1 MADFT
6 FNVSLGREVEYYQ
19 RVDGNDPAASALI
32 GVVLRSAALE
42 ADTTLKDYD
51 TLSAILAGTSDEA
64 TNSGYARKTWTDSD
78 LVAYTVD
85 DSNDRIQLF
94 LPTPITFTTIGS
106 GDTWAKLLVCY
117 DNDTA
122 AGTDANIIPITA
134 HDLLYQGSYVVPN
147 GSNITITNTN
157 GFTIC
162 S

>member
-1 MADFT
+1 MSDFT
-6 FNVSLGREVEYYQ
+6 FNVALGREVEYYQ
-19 RVDGNDPAASALI
+19 RVDGNDPANSALI
-32 GVVLRSAALE
+32 GVVIRAAAIE

-51 TLSAILAGTSDEA
+51 TLGAILAAANDEA
-64 TNSGYARKTWTDSD
+64 TNSGYARKTWTDAD

-85 DSNDRIQLF
+85 DANDRIQLF
-94 LPTPITFTTIGS
+94 LPTPITFATIGS
-106 GDTWAKLLVCY
+106 GDIWAKLLVCY
-117 DNDTA
+117 DSDTTS
-122 AGTDANIIPITA
+122 GTDTNIIPVTA

>member
-1 MADFT
+1 MANFT

-19 RVDGNDPAASALI
+19 RVDGNDPAAAVLV
-32 GVVLRSAALE
+32 GMVLRAAAIE

-51 TLSAILAGTSDEA
+51 TFAAILAGASDEA

-78 LVAYTVD
+78 LSAYTVD
-85 DSNDRIQLF
+85 DANDRIQLF
-94 LPTPITFTTIGS
+94 LPATVVFSTIGS
-106 GDTWAKLLVCY
+106 GDIWAKLVVGY
-117 DNDTA
+117 DA
-122 AGTDANIIPITA
+122 AGTGTTIIPITA

>member
-1 MADFT
+1 MSDFT

-19 RVDGNDPAASALI
+19 RVDGNDPATAALT
-32 GVVLRSAALE
+32 GVVLRAALIE
-42 ADTTLKDYD
+42 SDTVLKDYD
-51 TLSAILAGTSDEA
+51 TLAAILAAANDEA
-64 TNSGYARKTWTDSD
+64 TNSGYVRQTWGDAQLS
-78 LVAYTVD
+78 AYTVD

-94 LPTPITFTTIGS
+94 LPTPITFSTIGS

-117 DNDTA
+117 NPTA
-122 AGTDANIIPITA
+122 GADSTIIPVTA

-162 S
+162 N